1 MVKIEL
7 PSSSFAEF
15 VFVTVLMAG
24 LVIFGVIM
32 AFLAY
37 RKRHILLKRLRE
49 EMPAEIGR
57 PLSVQL
63 FLSPTFLLYLLLV
76 VLGSFALWEIFEP
89 EFSAFEYD
97 GHELRLQYH
106 GSSEPMVLNWS
117 NINEINLQ
125 KKGERSKWNIVIKTQ
140 DGRVFKSVM
149 APTYHEIKEI
159 ESAYLKIKE
168 AHKKSKELNPRTAS
182 KYMLY

>member
-7 PSSSFAEF
+7 PGSSFAEF
-15 VFVTVLMAG
+15 VFVIVLMVG
-24 LVIFGVIM
+24 LVIFSAIM

-37 RKRHILLKRLRE
+37 RKRRILLKRLRE

-63 FLSPTFLLYLLLV
+63 FLSPTFLLYLLLA
-76 VLGSFALWEIFEP
+76 VLGSFALWEIFKP

-97 GHELRLQYH
+97 SHELRLIYH
-106 GSSEPMVLNWS
+106 QSSEPIVLNWS
-117 NINEINLQ
+117 NINEIHLQ
-125 KKGERSKWNIVIKTQ
+125 KKGERSKWNIVIETQ
-140 DGRVFKSVM
+140 DGKIYKSVM
-149 APTYHEIKEI
+149 APTYREIKEI

-168 AHKKSKELNPRTAS
+168 AHK
-182 KYMLY
+182 